1 MLDNK
6 KLRNQR
12 LKRQKRVRSKII
24 GSGERPRLVI
34 IRSNKHLSLQVIDDS
49 LGKTLASSADLTKDS
64 KLTGN
69 KTERGIKI
77 AQELLK
83 TLKKKKIKNLVLDR
97 SYYKY
102 HGRVKAVADTL
113 REGGINL

>member
-1 MLDNK
+1 MLDHK
-6 KLRNQR
+6 KLIKQR
-12 LKRQKRVRSKII
+12 LKRQKRVRSKIT
-24 GSGERPRLVI
+24 GSSERPRLVVF
-34 IRSNKHLSLQVIDDS
+34 RSNKHIALQVIDDS
-49 LGKTLASSADLTKDS
+49 SGKTLAASTDIAKTGK
-64 KLTGN
+64 TAGN
-69 KTERGIKI
+69 KTERGIKA

-83 TLKKKKIKNLVLDR
+83 SLKTKKVKNLVLDR